1 VTDWSGEDYARLSSL
16 QRAMIEDAKAVVAT
30 GI

>member
-16 QRAMIEDAKAVVAT
+16 QRAMIADAKAADARFR
-30 GI
+30 